1 VSQPFRMDRGGEI
14 DRARPLTV
22 VFDDV
27 ELPGFEGDTV
37 ASILMAN
44 GVRVAGRGI
53 YTGRPRGLMSSG
65 AEESSIFVQVLS
77 GTGEPMVRATE
88 IEAHPALRV
97 RSLAGKGSL
106 DPVPDDARYDKQHVH
121 VETLVVGGGESGIAA
136 ALAAARD
143 GGRVLLLHD
152 RPRLARPLADNESS
166 GLDLR
171 VLTRTTAIGCYDSGY
186 VVAVERRADH
196 LATPPATMSRQRLW
210 KIRAGRVILA
220 TGAHERP
227 IAFAGNDV
235 PGVMLADSAVDFIVR
250 YGVSPGRRAVVFG
263 AHDGALRAA
272 LALAAAGVEIAAVVD
287 ARPGAR
293 GALVEEL
300 AEAGL
305 VVRCGRVVST
315 RTSGEGL
322 LNGACVQMGGVTHLV
337 PCDLLAVSGGWNP
350 ALQLFTHAGGRTRWS
365 EAAACFVPDGDAPHL
380 RVVGRATGAFAEAL
394 HPAPI
399 FRTGGDGSDDDSV
412 FLDLQR
418 DATLRDLRR
427 ATAAGMRSV
436 EHVKRYTTIST
447 AADQGR
453 TSGVL
458 TVGVLCEELGLPL
471 AEGVTTTSRPPYTP
485 VSFALLAGRDRGALA
500 DPARVS
506 PIHDWHVA
514 NGAIFE
520 DVGQWKRPLWFPA
533 APGETMR
540 DAVRRECSAART
552 GVAMVDASTVGKI
565 ELQGSDVGEF
575 LDRVYT
581 GVMSTLVPGRVRYGL
596 LCGLDG
602 MVLDDGTVAR
612 LAEDRWHLTTT
623 TGNAAHIAGWME
635 EWLQTEWPGLDV
647 RCTPVTEQWAMI
659 AVVGPRS
666 RDVIA
671 AVAAR
676 LDASNEAFPFMTWRD
691 TEIGRCAARIMRI
704 SFSGELAYEVNVSAW
719 YGHAVWEALLDAGR
733 AFGIVPYGTETLRV
747 LRAEK
752 GYPIIGQDTDGTVS
766 PLDLGMS
773 WIVSKTKR
781 DFIGKRSHVRADATR
796 PDRRQLVGLV
806 PVDGV
811 TMLVEGAQ
819 LVEAGISLQR
829 KPVPMIGHVTSS
841 YESAALGTPFAL
853 ALLAGG
859 ASRHGDLIQAVDD
872 MTSVAVRVTSP
883 GPYDPEG
890 ARRDGD

>member
-1 VSQPFRMDRGGEI
+1 
-14 DRARPLTV
+14 
-22 VFDDV
+22 
-27 ELPGFEGDTV
+27 
-37 ASILMAN
+37 
-44 GVRVAGRGI
+44 
-53 YTGRPRGLMSSG
+53 
-65 AEESSIFVQVLS
+65 
-77 GTGEPMVRATE
+77 
-88 IEAHPALRV
+88 
-97 RSLAGKGSL
+97 
-106 DPVPDDARYDKQHVH
+106 
-121 VETLVVGGGESGIAA
+121 
-136 ALAAARD
+136 
-143 GGRVLLLHD
+143 VLLLHD

-235 PGVMLADSAVDFIVR
+235 PGVMLAESGVDFIVR
-250 YGVSPGRRAVVFG
+250 YGVRPGRRAVVFG

-287 ARPGAR
+287 ARPGVHRALLDELASAGLLVTR
-293 GALVEEL
+293 GAVI
-300 AEAGL
+300 
-305 VVRCGRVVST
+305 ST
-315 RTSGEGL
+315 RTSDDGIL
-322 LNGACVQMGGVTHLV
+322 TGACIEADGATHLV

-365 EAAACFVPDGDAPHL
+365 DASACFVPDGDAAHL
-380 RVVGRATGAFAEAL
+380 HVVGRATGAFVEAL
-394 HPAPI
+394 HPAAV
-399 FRTGGDGSDDDSV
+399 FRTGGGSDDETV

-418 DATLRDLRR
+418 DATLRALRR
-427 ATAAGMRSV
+427 AVAAGMRSV
-436 EHVKRYTTIST
+436 EHVKRYTSIST

-453 TSGVL
+453 TSSVL

-485 VSFALLAGRDRGALA
+485 VSFALLAGRDRGVLA
-500 DPARVS
+500 DPVRVG
-506 PIHDWHVA
+506 PLHDWHVA

-520 DVGQWKRPLWFPA
+520 DVGQWKRPLYFPA
-533 APGETMR
+533 SPGEAAR
-540 DAVRRECSAART
+540 DAVRRECTAART
-552 GVAMVDASTVGKI
+552 SVAMMDASTLGKI
-565 ELQGSDVGEF
+565 ELQGRDVGEF
-575 LDRVYT
+575 LDRIYT
-581 GVMSTLVPGRVRYGL
+581 GAMSTLAWGRVRYGL
-596 LCGLDG
+596 MCGLDG

-612 LAEDRWHLTTT
+612 LADDRWHVTTT
-623 TGNAAHIAGWME
+623 TGNAAHIVGWME

-647 RCTPVTEQWAMI
+647 RCTPVTEQWATV

-671 AVAAR
+671 AVASQ
-676 LDASNEAFPFMTWRD
+676 LDASNERFPFMTWRD
-691 TEIGRCAARIMRI
+691 THIGGCPARVMRI

-719 YGHAVWEALLDAGR
+719 YGQAAWEALLQAGR
-733 AFGIVPYGTETLRV
+733 AFGIAPYGTETLRV

-766 PLDLGMS
+766 PFDLGMA
-773 WIVSKTKR
+773 WIVSKKK
-781 DFIGKRSHVRADATR
+781 DFIGKRSHARPDAMR
-796 PDRRQLVGLV
+796 LDRRQLVGLV

-811 TMLVEGAQ
+811 TRLVEGAQ
-819 LVEAGISLQR
+819 LVDAGISLR
-829 KPVPMIGHVTSS
+829 RTPVPMIGHVTSS
-841 YESAALGTPFAL
+841 YESVALGTPFAL

-859 ASRHGDLIQAVDD
+859 ASRHGEVIQAVDD

-883 GPYDPEG
+883 IHYDPEG